1 MIFIKC
7 VALHLFASLLAILA
21 IMMIESSDYCHYFK
35 FAWGMN
41 WSRKKVILNTI
52 IKGCLVRKIFKY
64 YGFSI
69 MVRNKIIIILIFMGI
84 YVNVFLVDK
93 TVVWLGLGMLH
104 CLVNWGIFLL
114 QMIFFTKI
122 VLFKGKLFFTP

>member
-41 WSRKKVILNTI
+41 WSRKKVILTTI

-84 YVNVFLVDK
+84 YVNFFWLTRQRYGWDLGCYI
-93 TVVWLGLGMLH
+93 VWLIGE
-104 CLVNWGIFLL
+104 
-114 QMIFFTKI
+114 FFYYK
-122 VLFKGKLFFTP
+122 